1 MISDPCLGPC
11 RSLKAIIC
19 LTGHSLSLRRDLHRW
34 FLESDLDA
42 EDLAKATIRALDAW
56 MDQEILDIDFEPED
70 ED

>member
-1 MISDPCLGPC
+1 MTPSQRVRAMNQFQRVIMS
-11 RSLKAIIC
+11 
-19 LTGHSLSLRRDLHRW
+19 DLHRW

>member
-1 MISDPCLGPC
+1 MNQFQRVIMS
-11 RSLKAIIC
+11 
-19 LTGHSLSLRRDLHRW
+19 DLHRW
-34 FLESDLDA
+34 FLESALDA